1 MTEIGTL
8 TSIRDAYAKRVEEC
22 NNKLIELQ
30 LEILHC
36 IRMKDCYDYLINI
49 RGGVIP
55 SICPPASDYIDTDI
69 AITKSLLND
78 IYGKNGEGKGI
89 YETYSKKTPPLVKTG
104 DEDEY

>member
-22 NNKLIELQ
+22 NNKIIELQ
-30 LEILHC
+30 LEISHC
-36 IRMKDCYDYLINI
+36 TRMKDCYNYLINI

-55 SICPPASDYIDTDI
+55 PICTPASEYIDADI

-78 IYGKNGEGKGI
+78 IYGKNGEGKSI
-89 YETYSKKTPPLVKTG
+89 ADTYRKEGSI
-104 DEDEY
+104 

>member
-8 TSIRDAYAKRVEEC
+8 TSIRDAYAKRIEEC

-36 IRMKDCYDYLINI
+36 TRMKDCYDYLINI

-55 SICPPASDYIDTDI
+55 SFCPTAKEYIDTDI
-69 AITKSLLND
+69 AITKYLLND
-78 IYGKNGEGKGI
+78 IYGKNGEGKSI
-89 YETYSKKTPPLVKTG
+89 ADTYRKEGSV
-104 DEDEY
+104 